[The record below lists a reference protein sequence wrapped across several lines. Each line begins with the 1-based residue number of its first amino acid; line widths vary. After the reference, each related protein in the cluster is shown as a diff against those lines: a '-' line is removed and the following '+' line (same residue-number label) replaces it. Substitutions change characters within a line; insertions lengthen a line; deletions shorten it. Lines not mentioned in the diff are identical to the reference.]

1 MSDFDELKEGLLEP
15 VHAFDHAL
23 EQQPDLIIPLSVI
36 HLIPI
41 ALTLGGGIAIIRG
54 HQKLRAEKE
63 RTKQLSLKLEMHKR
77 HHGRHPWRLAPEHR
91 GAHEVFAPE
100 YAEVPVN
107 KKHHLHH
114 KH

>member
-23 EQQPDLIIPLSVI
+23 EQQPDLIIPLAVI

-54 HQKLRAEKE
+54 HQKLRAEKKTDQAIE
-63 RTKQLSLKLEMHKR
+63 PEAGNAQTSSWPASMATSTRTS
-77 HHGRHPWRLAPEHR
+77 WRT
-91 GAHEVFAPE
+91 
-100 YAEVPVN
+100 
-107 KKHHLHH
+107 
-114 KH
+114 